1 MGAQGERG
9 PVAAGGMS
17 VPAIS
22 KPGAR
27 ILNTGAAPSFDP
39 ASSDVRARDLQ
50 LNDPRGE
57 DGVIKCWTV
66 RGCTGLWGPTGNYME
81 LDCPHNV
88 PDRYSPCPGTCAFTH
103 CQRPWH
109 EDATSLDDLLDPD
122 VDADDVL
129 AGVAPGRGRAHGG
142 GARADRRRADRRHGG
157 GVAVTAP
164 AMGAADF
171 HAEREALGM
180 WPMELAKA
188 MSVKRKTVLDWDR
201 GAKPVP
207 MRVAEFLLHM
217 RVAHDA
223 RAAEIV
229 TTAMDDLRAGRF
241 EDEVVVLPYYRS
253 QSEYDEAVGDS
264 WHHAAANACIR
275 DAYQSLRAMRVPV
288 RFEYPSVDWIKVG
301 GRWDGEESEENQAV

>member
-1 MGAQGERG
+1 METQGERG

-39 ASSDVRARDLQ
+39 ASFDVRARDLQ

-122 VDADDVL
+122 VDRL
-129 AGVAPGRGRAHGG
+129 AAIKEECRHCLHFIRRGPRAHAHQEG
-142 GARADRRRADRRHGG
+142 
-157 GVAVTAP
+157 TA
-164 AMGAADF
+164 
-171 HAEREALGM
+171 
-180 WPMELAKA
+180 
-188 MSVKRKTVLDWDR
+188 
-201 GAKPVP
+201 
-207 MRVAEFLLHM
+207 
-217 RVAHDA
+217 
-223 RAAEIV
+223 
-229 TTAMDDLRAGRF
+229 
-241 EDEVVVLPYYRS
+241 
-253 QSEYDEAVGDS
+253 
-264 WHHAAANACIR
+264 C
-275 DAYQSLRAMRVPV
+275 
-288 RFEYPSVDWIKVG
+288 
-301 GRWDGEESEENQAV
+301 